1 MKIKRFFA
9 KDMRS
14 ALKEVK
20 DELGADAVI
29 MSNKKLADGV
39 EIVAAIDHERPNA
52 VPAQPNTVVSN
63 TVVSNTVVSNAV
75 ASNTQTQQTE
85 QPRVQPRVLQPYN
98 HGARVHS
105 QQEREHTP
113 VADSLQALLERQ
125 NPQPKNAALAD
136 MFSQSGIDLQ
146 QSGQQQVQQPASHY
160 APAESD
166 MQPRVQPRVQQPHA
180 PSQRPKPRMPA
191 QHLGDD
197 LDGDDLDDFAQST
210 KAEQDEITAMRDE
223 MNAIRQL
230 LEHQVSGLLSQDRA
244 RRDPTRACFIERLQG
259 MGIDAKV
266 AEQLVRYVPD
276 DVSRQQAWQGVM
288 EMMHK
293 HMHTT
298 GNEILRHGGVYALVG
313 PTGVGKTTTVAK
325 LAALGAQKYGAD
337 QVALITTDTYRIG
350 AFEQLATYGR
360 IIGCPVKQVKDASEL
375 ADTLFQLRNKRLVL
389 IDTAGMSQRDLR
401 LSEQLNTLMRS
412 AAVEIRSYLVL
423 SATAQREVLQEAI
436 KHFQKVDLS
445 GCIFTKLDESLS
457 LGEIISVAIQNRLP
471 IGYLTNGQRVPEDI
485 RVANSEKMVRKAEQL
500 FIKRQKAQ
508 AAQAPAGRQTVASP
522 AVGMYD

>member
-52 VPAQPNTVVSN
+52 TAAQPS
-63 TVVSNTVVSNAV
+63 AV
-75 ASNTQTQQTE
+75 APSTQAQQASP
-85 QPRVQPRVLQPYN
+85 QPRILQPYN
-98 HGARVHS
+98 HSARVHG
-105 QQEREHTP
+105 QQERERTP

-125 NPQPKNAALAD
+125 NPQPKNAVLAD
-136 MFSQSGIDLQ
+136 MFSQSGIDLHQSAQ
-146 QSGQQQVQQPASHY
+146 QGTPQHAAGYGATESRFQPQ
-160 APAESD
+160 E
-166 MQPRVQPRVQQPHA
+166 QPRVQSHTPRPE
-180 PSQRPKPRMPA
+180 PRMST
-191 QHLGDD
+191 QQLGDD
-197 LDGDDLDDFAQST
+197 LDGDDLDELAQST
-210 KAEQDEITAMRDE
+210 SAEQDEITAMRDE

-259 MGIDAKV
+259 MGIDTKV

-276 DVSRQQAWQGVM
+276 DVSRQQAWQSVM
-288 EMMHK
+288 EMTHK

-389 IDTAGMSQRDLR
+389 IDTAGMSQRDMR
-401 LSEQLNTLMRS
+401 LTEQLNTLMRS

-436 KHFQKVDLS
+436 KHFQMVDLS

-508 AAQAPAGRQTVASP
+508 ATSAPAGRQTLASP

>member
-9 KDMRS
+9 KDMRT

-39 EIVAAIDHERPNA
+39 EIVAAIDHERPA
-52 VPAQPNTVVSN
+52 APKAPQ
-63 TVVSNTVVSNAV
+63 SNAPAAKTSV
-75 ASNTQTQQTE
+75 QHPS
-85 QPRVQPRVLQPYN
+85 RVVQPQTRFARPQPQD
-98 HGARVHS
+98 
-105 QQEREHTP
+105 QQSS

-136 MFSQSGIDLQ
+136 MFSQSGIDLTAATRTH
-146 QSGQQQVQQPASHY
+146 GDGNHHTAAQQVAAPSRASAPMSQPAMHS
-160 APAESD
+160 AP
-166 MQPRVQPRVQQPHA
+166 VNT
-180 PSQRPKPRMPA
+180 
-191 QHLGDD
+191 HLDDD
-197 LDGDDLDDFAQST
+197 LDGDDFDDFTAQA
-210 KAEQDEITAMRDE
+210 KAPLARQEQHDEMMVMREE

-230 LEHQVSGLLSQDRA
+230 LENQVSGLIQQDRA
-244 RRDPTRACFIERLQG
+244 RRDPTRACFIDRLQG
-259 MGIDAKV
+259 MGINADV

-276 DVSRQQAWQGVM
+276 DLSRKEAWHVVM

-293 HMHTT
+293 QMHTT
-298 GNEILRHGGVYALVG
+298 NNEILRHGGVYALVG

-325 LAALGAQKYGAD
+325 LAALGAQKYGANN
-337 QVALITTDTYRIG
+337 VALITTDTYRIG
-350 AFEQLATYGR
+350 AYEQLATYGR
-360 IIGCPVKQVKDASEL
+360 IIGCPVKQVKDANEL
-375 ADTLFQLRNKRLVL
+375 ADTLYQLRNKRLVL

-412 AAVEIRSYLVL
+412 ASADIRSYLVL
-423 SATAQREVLQEAI
+423 SATAQHEVLQETI
-436 KHFQKVDLS
+436 KHFKKVDLS

-500 FIKRQKAQ
+500 FIKRQKSKQ
-508 AAQAPAGRQTVASP
+508 TAAPMGRQSVAP
-522 AVGMYD
+522 QAVGMYD

>member
-9 KDMRS
+9 KDMRT

-20 DELGADAVI
+20 DELGVDAVI

-39 EIVAAIDHERPNA
+39 EIVAAIDHERPA
-52 VPAQPNTVVSN
+52 AAPKSAPQQQMQPR
-63 TVVSNTVVSNAV
+63 A
-75 ASNTQTQQTE
+75 TE
-85 QPRVQPRVLQPYN
+85 QRMVRPQTRTQRPEPQSHN
-98 HGARVHS
+98 G
-105 QQEREHTP
+105 

-125 NPQPKNAALAD
+125 SPKPKNAALAD
-136 MFSQSGIDLQ
+136 MFSQSGIDM
-146 QSGQQQVQQPASHY
+146 SAPEEPVAQPQRRAAPANDY
-160 APAESD
+160 APQPTLAEPT
-166 MQPRVQPRVQQPHA
+166 QARA
-180 PSQRPKPRMPA
+180 AA
-191 QHLGDD
+191 QSMGDD
-197 LDGDDLDDFAQST
+197 LDGDGF
-210 KAEQDEITAMRDE
+210 DELHRQTNDSVQQEAMDSEEISAMRDE
-223 MNAIRQL
+223 MSAIRQL
-230 LEHQVSGLLSQDRA
+230 LEHQVSGLLHQDRA

-259 MGIDAKV
+259 MGIDTEV

-276 DVSRQQAWQGVM
+276 DVSRKQAWSAALDMVQ
-288 EMMHK
+288 K
-293 HMHTT
+293 QLHTT
-298 GNEILRHGGVYALVG
+298 NNEILRHGGVYALVG

-337 QVALITTDTYRIG
+337 KVALITTDTYRIG
-350 AFEQLATYGR
+350 AYEQLATYGR
-360 IIGCPVKQVKDASEL
+360 IIGCPVKQVKDANEL
-375 ADTLFQLRNKRLVL
+375 ADVLYQLRNKRLVL

-412 AAVEIRSYLVL
+412 TRVDIRSYLVL
-423 SATAQREVLQEAI
+423 SATAQHEVLQETVR
-436 KHFQKVDLS
+436 HFQKVDLS

-500 FIKRQKAQ
+500 FIKRQKTQKSA
-508 AAQAPAGRQTVASP
+508 APAGRQTVASQ